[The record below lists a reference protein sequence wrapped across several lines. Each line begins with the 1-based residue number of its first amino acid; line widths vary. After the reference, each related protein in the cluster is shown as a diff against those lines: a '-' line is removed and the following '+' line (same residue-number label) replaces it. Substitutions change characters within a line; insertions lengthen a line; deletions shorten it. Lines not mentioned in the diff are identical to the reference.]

1 MSTSSESA
9 LDALRRTTGDQK
21 MVGGVAGG
29 LAKAL
34 NVDPV
39 IVRIGFVVLTFLGFA
54 GPILYAGLWVFVPV
68 EGADRS
74 PVAEVLGV
82 ASDEG
87 LRTIGL
93 LAVGVIAVLAVL
105 GDSAWGVGPSFWGVL
120 WFAAWAALLVA
131 GPYWYFVLRP
141 RNKANA
147 EPPSSPTP
155 QWTAP
160 SADPP
165 LSTLAVTAD
174 DTGAVAAAAGGG
186 GDRTTTAPIGGP
198 AAGPPRGRWS
208 PALVLMTLSAVAA
221 ALGALALWSM
231 VGDVSIAPAVYVATA
246 LGVVAGGLLIGTR
259 VGDPGALIP
268 IGLLL
273 VPALAVASV
282 APNVS
287 TGSIDLRPA
296 TAAEIAAPIDQ
307 GAGSIRIDLTEL
319 DDLDSLIGR
328 TLEVSHGVGRT
339 EIIVP
344 ADLDV
349 RVNASLSLGGRIDVL
364 GHVQEGPDVSLTAG
378 DSTAGAFRIDIDA
391 GAGEIVVMRS

>member
-155 QWTAP
+155 QWKAP

-319 DDLDSLIGR
+319 DDLDSLTGR

-364 GHVQEGPDVSLTAG
+364 GHVQEGPDVSVTAG
-378 DSTAGAFRIDIDA
+378 DSAAGAFRIDIDA